1 MEIVTEVLMDF
12 EKRKKMTKDKEKD
25 YLKVI
30 EGEGKKDAVS
40 TETFDFLVE
49 EASLAL
55 LARWFPKNPPTDEVD
70 YQRWV
75 EIAVEDATAVISHLI
90 EKKFIGEDGAL

>member
-1 MEIVTEVLMDF
+1 
-12 EKRKKMTKDKEKD
+12 MTKDKETGH
-25 YLKVI
+25 LKLV
-30 EGEGKKDAVS
+30 EGEGEKEVVS
-40 TETFDFLVE
+40 PETFDFLVE

-55 LARWFPKNPPTDEVD
+55 LARWFPKNPPTDEND

-90 EKKFIGEDGAL
+90 EKKFIGEDGVL

>member
-12 EKRKKMTKDKEKD
+12 EKRKKMTKDREKN

-55 LARWFPKNPPTDEVD
+55 LARWFPKNPPTDEND

-90 EKKFIGEDGAL
+90 EKKFIGEDGVL